1 MATGGEE
8 DEIVVVT
15 ISDQPTADDTCVGTE
30 SAVVVDFK
38 AADTSAGQSQ
48 DGMETVY
55 SASTLLQKM
64 DDSSEETD
72 KGADDSSEDSNTIYP
87 ITCGDTKACL
97 IWKKFVCPGINV
109 KCVKF
114 QSDMISPKEFV
125 NMAGKS
131 TLKDWKRAIRLR
143 GVMLRKV
150 MDSGE
155 LDFYQHEKVCTNTC
169 RSTKFDILINNV
181 RSSNLIG
188 SQGEYMLSSTPTDV
202 NGTQG
207 GSGEEGNKE
216 CSELGS
222 TPTGLLT
229 PSTPSSECN
238 KSRYTEDV
246 PEDVFALWRG
256 ISEVGL
262 LGEVVSEVQQEIQD
276 TLKSLR
282 QRIQQSPL
290 QVNDV
295 AILNN
300 VVQQFGLMDNVKKII
315 SNHKGQMDRYK
326 DQYTRDLADLEQ
338 QCDEQRKRYRSR
350 SAQMSAMPPS
360 TPTPSK
366 RPRLQRVPSAVLP
379 VTPNTPMGTALPT
392 ITAISIGKIPTLATI
407 NVGRPPSLSL
417 NASSPVTYSAMLSSP
432 GTPGSGGSG
441 GITSGGVTVLGSSN
455 TGLPPGLTV
464 LSAQSV
470 QDGKTLLSV
479 GPEGK
484 TILSS
489 LKVINPLQLLSASG
503 DGFGTLLQGATQVVS
518 ASGGTVMTLQPVVTT
533 AELSQLTAV
542 STVVSPAITAA
553 PVSAVTVEGDQAA
566 LQLAAIGKELK
577 HAE

>member
-38 AADTSAGQSQ
+38 AADTRYNLWKEWLTKNEEYAEDHRRGQRIRGENLEIAGQSQ

-326 DQYTRDLADLEQ
+326 DQYTRDLA
-338 QCDEQRKRYRSR
+338 
-350 SAQMSAMPPS
+350 
-360 TPTPSK
+360 
-366 RPRLQRVPSAVLP
+366 
-379 VTPNTPMGTALPT
+379 GTAKTAEPISTNFWILNSNVTSSASVIGHAVHRCRPCLPRRQHP
-392 ITAISIGKIPTLATI
+392 ANGLACSVSLRLYCLSRLI
-407 NVGRPPSLSL
+407 HPWVQPS
-417 NASSPVTYSAMLSSP
+417 
-432 GTPGSGGSG
+432 
-441 GITSGGVTVLGSSN
+441 
-455 TGLPPGLTV
+455 
-464 LSAQSV
+464 
-470 QDGKTLLSV
+470 
-479 GPEGK
+479 
-484 TILSS
+484 
-489 LKVINPLQLLSASG
+489 LQLLPSPLGRFQHWLPLMSAG
-503 DGFGTLLQGATQVVS
+503 H
-518 ASGGTVMTLQPVVTT
+518 
-533 AELSQLTAV
+533 
-542 STVVSPAITAA
+542 
-553 PVSAVTVEGDQAA
+553 
-566 LQLAAIGKELK
+566 LACL
-577 HAE
+577 